1 MIRTA
6 RMSALVLAA
15 SLVLLGA
22 GRAAADGVV
31 VYSPSVSYSYAP
43 PAVAYYTPPVVVAP
57 APRVAYYYT
66 PAVSYSVPAV
76 TYYAPSV
83 SYYTPATTVTTARY
97 GPLGRLRGTTT
108 YYYPPTYVGP

>member
-1 MIRTA
+1 MIRSA
-6 RMSALVLAA
+6 RMFALVLAA
-15 SLVLLGA
+15 SLALLGA

-66 PAVSYSVPAV
+66 PAMSYYPPAV

-83 SYYTPATTVTTARY
+83 SYYAPATTVTTARY
-97 GPLGRLRGTTT
+97 GPFGRLRGTTT
-108 YYYPPTYVGP
+108 YYYPPAYVSP